1 MKSSRDLGLGI
12 GDSGV
17 SRRAMLKASGA
28 LVVSFALVPTDVFGQ
43 AVATLVGNPP
53 KELDG
58 WLSIAADGTVTAL
71 TGKCEMGHGLYTAQT
86 QLVAEELGV
95 PMDRITLIQCVTGT
109 TPDQGV
115 TSGAQ
120 SHPQNFNHA
129 NLALAAATARETLVQ
144 MASKQWG
151 VPADRLTPG
160 NGVVRHQERTISY
173 GELIGGKKFNIALN
187 PNAKRK
193 APREWT
199 ILGNPIKRLD
209 MATLVLVHGGWDG
222 AWACRPAADRRR
234 HGCEHGE

>member
-1 MKSSRDLGLGI
+1 
-12 GDSGV
+12 
-17 SRRAMLKASGA
+17 
-28 LVVSFALVPTDVFGQ
+28 
-43 AVATLVGNPP
+43 
-53 KELDG
+53 
-58 WLSIAADGTVTAL
+58 
-71 TGKCEMGHGLYTAQT
+71 
-86 QLVAEELGV
+86 EELGV
-95 PMDRITLIQCVTGT
+95 PMDRIKLIQCVTGT

-160 NGVVRHQERTISY
+160 NGAVRHQERTISY
-173 GELIGGKKFNIALN
+173 GELIGGKKFSIALN

-193 APREWT
+193 SPREWT

-209 MATLVLVHGGWDG
+209 MPELVTGRFEYAHNVRVPGMVHGRVVRPPTVG
-222 AWACRPAADRRR
+222 ATVASTVSEIESSVSGMPGLVKVVVKKDFVGVVCEKQWQAVQAANRLRGSGTRVPRSPPPA
-234 HGCEHGE
+234 